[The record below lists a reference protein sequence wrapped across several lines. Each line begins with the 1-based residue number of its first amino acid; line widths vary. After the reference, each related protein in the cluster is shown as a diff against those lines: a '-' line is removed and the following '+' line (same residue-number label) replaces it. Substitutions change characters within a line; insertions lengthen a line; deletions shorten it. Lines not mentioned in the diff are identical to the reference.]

1 MVLLDF
7 KFVYTAAGCPCAIKE
22 EPKNH
27 LPQARCRSLTFSQI
41 FDIIIIENEKGG
53 DANNEDYN

>member
-7 KFVYTAAGCPCAIKE
+7 KFAYTAAGCPCAIKE

-27 LPQARCRSLTFSQI
+27 LSRARRRSLTFSQNC
-41 FDIIIIENEKGG
+41 DIIIIENGKGG
-53 DANNEDYN
+53 DANE